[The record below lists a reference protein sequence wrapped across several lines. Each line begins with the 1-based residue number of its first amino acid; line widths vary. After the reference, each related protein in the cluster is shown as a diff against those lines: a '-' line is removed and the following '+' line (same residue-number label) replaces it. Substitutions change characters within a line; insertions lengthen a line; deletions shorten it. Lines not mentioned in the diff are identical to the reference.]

1 MRTTF
6 GADVNLVDLELS
18 DLDHWSQPDSD
29 VPQPEDG
36 SAEVATKN
44 GVVLLPMSDG
54 FDGLGCEGAEK
65 VVADLQLGSVAGT
78 RNSDAGD
85 RDSFY

>member
-1 MRTTF
+1 
-6 GADVNLVDLELS
+6 
-18 DLDHWSQPDSD
+18 
-29 VPQPEDG
+29 
-36 SAEVATKN
+36 
-44 GVVLLPMSDG
+44 MSDG

>member
-44 GVVLLPMSDG
+44 GVVLKKYK
-54 FDGLGCEGAEK
+54 A
-65 VVADLQLGSVAGT
+65 
-78 RNSDAGD
+78 
-85 RDSFY
+85 